1 MKRRVGF
8 YMPHGKVL
16 VFVNN
21 FDSGVLPT
29 VKDFAGREPSR
40 GTDGCKLSLLTSS
53 PVGTK
58 KEWKRFIRELGIPA
72 RFVSRNEF
80 SSEFG
85 TGVTTF
91 PAILIQT
98 GKDLALV
105 VSAGEINQCT
115 TLEDLISLVRSRF
128 ARIK

>member
-1 MKRRVGF
+1 
-8 YMPHGKVL
+8 MPHGKVL

-40 GTDGCKLSLLTSS
+40 GTDGCKLYLLTTS

-58 KEWKRFIRELGIPA
+58 KEWKRFIRELAIPA

-85 TGVTTF
+85 TGTTSF
-91 PAILIQT
+91 PAILIQN
-98 GKDLALV
+98 GKDLEIV
-105 VSAGEINQCT
+105 VTAGEINQCT
-115 TLEDLISLVRSRF
+115 TLVDLINLVRSRF
-128 ARIK
+128 VRIE